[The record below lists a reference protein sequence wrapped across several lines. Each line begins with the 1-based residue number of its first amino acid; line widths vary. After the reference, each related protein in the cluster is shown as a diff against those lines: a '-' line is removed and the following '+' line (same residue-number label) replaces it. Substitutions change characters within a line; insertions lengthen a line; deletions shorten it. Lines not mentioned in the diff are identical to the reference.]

1 MRYRRKR
8 GEWKQKNGKKFS
20 IYFFIINSPLS
31 ILRKTKFGKDFK
43 RFVIELSNKDGDE
56 VGDDEEGEEGEG
68 SINCL
73 NFSLLLL
80 IKKE

>member
-1 MRYRRKR
+1 MRYSRKR
-8 GEWKQKNGKKFS
+8 GELKQKNGKKFS
-20 IYFFIINSPLS
+20 IYFFIINSSLS

-56 VGDDEEGEEGEG
+56 VGDDEEEGEEG

-80 IKKE
+80 IICKV